1 MRPIRVKRLRDM
13 VRREDDRS
21 AAGQQPAARG
31 ALAAVGMAPGQAAL
45 WARSDS

>member
-1 MRPIRVKRLRDM
+1 MHPIRLKRLRDM
-13 VRREDDRS
+13 VRSEDDR
-21 AAGQQPAARG
+21 AAADQPPAARG